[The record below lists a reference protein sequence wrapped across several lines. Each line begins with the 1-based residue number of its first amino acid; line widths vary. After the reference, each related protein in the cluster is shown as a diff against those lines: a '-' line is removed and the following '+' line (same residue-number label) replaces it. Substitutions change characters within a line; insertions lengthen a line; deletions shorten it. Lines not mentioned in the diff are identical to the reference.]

1 MSRFFFRSNIM
12 ISNMQGR
19 ALHHSKSSGNVLH
32 QISLQQMT
40 SGIIPPNQGPPLP
53 SLYRTMQQQQPTMPP
68 LLTSASSG
76 NILHVRHN
84 QSPYT

>member
-1 MSRFFFRSNIM
+1 M